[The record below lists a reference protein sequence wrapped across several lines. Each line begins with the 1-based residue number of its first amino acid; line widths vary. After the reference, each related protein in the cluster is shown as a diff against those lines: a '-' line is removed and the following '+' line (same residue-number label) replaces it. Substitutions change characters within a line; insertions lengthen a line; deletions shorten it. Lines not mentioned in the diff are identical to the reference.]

1 MFELKGIQ
9 YSLEE
14 LQQAA
19 KDQNLEFEE
28 FMEKM
33 RAKGLVEAGE
43 QQAEVV
49 EEQETEVVEE
59 QETFEDPFLQSAKK
73 IYGPVE
79 EVAVAE
85 PTTTIEQPDTELP
98 SEDTSSELVE
108 AIETPEIKFGTR
120 LTGKQVQERNAA
132 IAAAERKKEQ
142 AIQEAIQTP
151 EEFKV
156 EKADDASVEKLL
168 DLTRPFATATD
179 GTKKQY
185 KNFYNRDA
193 DQVKADLQQMY
204 PGVDITY
211 LPFQK
216 SSQSGKKNLKL
227 KKGDKEIT
235 LWTETPSRD
244 LRTNPE
250 LENDKQLKEFLKN
263 VYSKKDISS
272 AVKNIEFAESEALK
286 VLKLNDTEK
295 AEVAEDLKQYDS
307 PDLFKPVTTRKSYIN
322 NRGQTNSIVKTVKPY
337 EDRLL
342 NTYSKLKADPTT
354 SDLTEDE
361 LKELADRTV
370 REELKQEEIYNYQN
384 ERIQDLIADIGNRDI
399 RKQVQ
404 GFLNV
409 GYLNANYKSQVTY
422 NRIKVEQ
429 KATEIAQRIIAGK
442 NIEEG
447 DSDRFIEYMQLLD
460 IPVDPSLNNPVELPN
475 GTVVSESFIQAIK
488 GFQAAAFAD
497 DILYFKSSEE
507 KDKAIGDMSNVDAAL
522 NATKR
527 DYDLE
532 DKALTTIGIGTSDIV
547 TGVGVLAG
555 KALSLPA
562 YLLGGYQPMNEALD
576 KFSVKYK
583 NTTNEIR
590 ESYVRDVSF
599 DEAFSD
605 PSNFGKFALQEVSN
619 QLPIIASMM
628 ASGGAAMYVI
638 GASSTGN
645 QMMDMQTEIASGTKN
660 YSASEVWL
668 KSLGFGIAEGGFA
681 ALTTIPILNR
691 AKQTFLKGKPINNS
705 VIDNGVASY
714 AKQNYKGIINDTFLE
729 TIGEVATVGS
739 QNLILGN
746 PFIEGMDHAG
756 FSGAAFGLAFSAIP
770 FMRGMHLSRYSDYSK
785 LKRVRDIQ
793 SELRGLGIER
803 TNANTEAE
811 QQRIDEQIKKLSIEA
826 ANEISRQEKFVNN
839 YITAKSGQYV
849 IDITNRQATIQNE
862 AKAIVADSDLSRE
875 QKAARL
881 DQLQV
886 ESNELQSAKESAL
899 TDAAKMNFETEFLL
913 LKGTDKAKY
922 NEYFDDAATLLNSQ
936 NPSKTITDKAIE
948 QKAVDLYFEDQVVEE
963 NSKAAKNLGT
973 NFKSFNT
980 VNDAIASIE
989 ADNKINDADK
999 TTLIQNLKNGDDGA
1013 AVRYEDGRRLTYA
1026 VVENQVLNKR
1036 KYIRAHEVSHQVFWD
1051 IFGTNPDAFVPI
1063 AEQLLHTTKEI
1074 SPALHKKLSQETEAV
1089 EVVARFIESVGAGQ
1103 VDFRKD
1109 SDKKAIAGL
1118 FGTMLQQNAIDSY
1131 DFNFTGETDMFNFVV
1146 GVGKKIAS
1154 GELSMEDIAKAK
1166 KGAVAQEVKGRV
1178 VQMPR
1183 QAEQATLKRQAASAR
1198 SAGTLDQALNKFSQN
1213 EDGSAKFASKEEWR
1227 KSSEA
1232 GEAYFTVQQT
1242 SLLDGEIRKQARLK
1256 GLPED
1261 IDISEIKDNI
1271 ALRVFENYDPS
1282 KNNLFG
1288 YLLGKVNI
1296 VEKAVLDSAK
1306 KFGTRVESTAASI
1319 DTAAGETGAVAEI
1332 EADVTT
1338 VDEKIER
1345 EAKEAAEEASTFNLT
1360 TSKAIEPTTLEKG
1373 KGKVL
1378 SIVRTLK
1385 NKLGAAVSKNVNTV
1399 PVVEEV
1405 IQSSAKSI
1413 DIDIKGQMGGKGGL
1427 KLRKFVINNKADII
1441 NNASSTWLMGKN
1453 KKGSSVVN
1461 GGIPIVI
1468 EKSVGGRYTG
1478 KTIEINVGGKTVTV
1492 EEFIPNFLPYP
1503 EWAGKKI
1510 DREKTIKRGQTSGNQ
1525 IVRKVDPLE
1534 VDDKAFADFVTTEDG
1549 TPIRGR
1555 KESLAN
1561 ELAGRL
1567 GGQIFKEAIADP
1579 DSDISKAFEQ
1589 NQDLRGAVLSDN
1601 FRNEVIEQTERG
1613 LIARSAGVD
1622 ALTQEMNTIIKDV
1635 FDRKSYKSMGEAL
1648 GRLETIKGEFKEL
1661 KLTPEIKE
1669 SIDTISRIIQ
1679 DIVWG
1684 EKNRGVQA
1692 EIEMV
1697 DAIKKAAK
1705 VIPGLYINP
1714 NFNPA
1719 GTKGGVPDIVF
1730 YVDGKKITLE
1740 NKLTIYSQIK
1750 ALPALSIT
1758 KDGIAPI
1765 KTSDTELDAK
1775 LNNAVKNHKPL
1786 QKLVK
1791 LLAEDG
1797 RGEYSTLRTGRKTI
1811 RIKKSD
1817 GVGGQQQ
1824 GFYWQA
1830 ENLVKNEFGENNFEL
1845 KVKGTIKDLNTIL
1858 GKNNFQTN
1866 EIHFMDVGLVQLS
1879 EFSKLNTP
1887 NKLNL
1892 DDTVDIRFVV
1902 YRNASTDSNDNIKH
1916 YNLTIKPTF
1925 LLSEASRTKVSASE
1939 TVNFVN
1945 PGDISKATK
1954 NTYNNNATQAAS
1966 KGKAEVET
1974 LNKQYKN
1981 EQDALIAQSK
1991 GKLSPEF
1998 NRIIERTSG
2007 IGARKKLSGVAAR
2020 RMGKN
2025 KGVFKLFLPPG
2036 AEDLK
2041 GLYYTMLG
2049 KGRQGDAD
2057 KKFFEDN
2064 LVKPY
2069 ARGIQAMEK
2078 AKQALLNDYKALR
2091 KAFKQGFKQEGIKIK
2106 QDIPGAK
2113 ITVEQ
2118 AIRIYLWS
2126 DADFEIPG
2134 LTAADQKKAL
2144 EYVYK
2149 NPAVQAY
2156 ADSLLAIS
2164 KQEQWSKPNEYWD
2177 AQSILSDLTDI
2188 ALNVNRKQYLEQFIA
2203 NKNELF
2209 SADNLNKLEAA
2220 FGQDFRESIEDIM
2233 YRMETGSN
2241 RPTGRN
2247 TIAKKWNNWLNNSV
2261 GAIMFFN
2268 RRSATLQLLSTANF
2282 MNTSDNNPIK
2292 AAAAFANQKQY
2303 WKDWAMIFNS
2313 AKLKERRGGLKN
2325 EVQASEIAEAARG
2338 AKNKPLAIISYLL
2351 KIGFL
2356 PTQIA
2361 DSVAIASG
2369 GSAFYRNRVNTYKKQ
2384 GFEQAEAETK
2394 AFEDFG
2400 LISDETQQSGDPM
2413 LVSRQQADPIGRP
2426 ILAFQ
2431 NTPMQITR
2439 FQKRNV
2445 QDLINRRRIEGKTQF
2460 QSDATYLTRIAYYT
2474 AVQNLIFSS
2483 LQQGL
2488 FTLIPGFDDEEDEEI
2503 EKTTEKKVFDTVN
2516 SMLDTTLRGS
2526 GIYGAIGSTIKNVI
2540 IEYMRQQEKDPFAK
2554 DNAKILLQAL
2564 NVSPPLGSKARKF
2577 YGAFQT
2583 MDYEKD
2589 VIAARGFGMMIDG
2602 KFQLSPKYQVMGS
2615 LASAVANVPLDR
2627 VVSEVDGITEALDT
2641 RNTEYQRLML
2651 LAGWKTWQIGAEI
2664 EEHKAIKTTA
2674 KATRKAEGIE
2684 KRKQKSAEKR
2694 KIEINAYQSMSNEEI
2709 NTYIDWKTK
2718 NKGKR
2723 LYDYLEETNKL

>member
-1 MFELKGIQ
+1 MFELNGIQ

-19 KDQNLEFEE
+19 KNQNLEFEE

-43 QQAEVV
+43 QQAKVV

-98 SEDTSSELVE
+98 LEDTSLDLPEVE
-108 AIETPEIKFGTR
+108 NEVVVTGDASKIKKPAEILLGSGAITPETFKELETDEIIPMIARIIQPNSNLSVYEQDNRVFIKDKKTDTAIGLSTKTNFANEKDAEISYNNFAR
-120 LTGKQVQERNAA
+120 LLNKNF
-132 IAAAERKKEQ
+132 
-142 AIQEAIQTP
+142 TP
-151 EEFKV
+151 EQV
-156 EKADDASVEKLL
+156 SASAGALSEVDQEL
-168 DLTRPFATATD
+168 
-179 GTKKQY
+179 KKQSAIIKNQFKNTEEY
-185 KNFYNRDA
+185 K
-193 DQVKADLQQMY
+193 
-204 PGVDITY
+204 
-211 LPFQK
+211 
-216 SSQSGKKNLKL
+216 KL
-227 KKGDKEIT
+227 KD
-235 LWTETPSRD
+235 
-244 LRTNPE
+244 
-250 LENDKQLKEFLKN
+250 
-263 VYSKKDISS
+263 
-272 AVKNIEFAESEALK
+272 
-286 VLKLNDTEK
+286 
-295 AEVAEDLKQYDS
+295 
-307 PDLFKPVTTRKSYIN
+307 PDLFKEQIKKDIRTGPGGGVALTKKVIPYEEEVQAEIAKLKVKNPDTTEDKILATAQANVRENLLQNAKFEYVAESFTKKIEGFDVDKKLKKKVQADYNIALNRANAYQQALLDEIEGQRQVADTTLKLIKGNELTQEEVDNLATSLEKS
-322 NRGQTNSIVKTVKPY
+322 GVEVDTSKTKTVTLP
-337 EDRLL
+337 
-342 NTYSKLKADPTT
+342 SGAV
-354 SDLTEDE
+354 LTEGTLEALDKFQKKAAANE
-361 LKELADRTV
+361 ILLFKS
-370 REELKQEEIYNYQN
+370 QEE
-384 ERIQDLIADIGNRDI
+384 
-399 RKQVQ
+399 
-404 GFLNV
+404 
-409 GYLNANYKSQVTY
+409 
-422 NRIKVEQ
+422 
-429 KATEIAQRIIAGK
+429 KA
-442 NIEEG
+442 
-447 DSDRFIEYMQLLD
+447 
-460 IPVDPSLNNPVELPN
+460 
-475 GTVVSESFIQAIK
+475 
-488 GFQAAAFAD
+488 
-497 DILYFKSSEE
+497 
-507 KDKAIGDMSNVDAAL
+507 KAIGDITLTQAAL
-522 NATKR
+522 DATKR
-527 DYDLE
+527 DYDLI
-532 DKALTTIGIGTSDIV
+532 DKYGASIGLGFTDII
-547 TGVGVLAG
+547 TGG
-555 KALSLPA
+555 A
-562 YLLGGYQPMNEALD
+562 YLGGKVFSYSNPIGWLFHEDINTGLNRLG
-576 KFSVKYK
+576 VKYK
-583 NTTNEIR
+583 KATDEVRN
-590 ESYVRDVSF
+590 SYVRDISF
-599 DEAFSD
+599 DNAFKDS
-605 PSNFGKFALQEVSN
+605 SNFGKFVGQEIAN
-619 QLPIIASMM
+619 QLPIITTMI
-628 ASGGAAMYVI
+628 ASGGTAAPWVI
-638 GASSTGN
+638 GASTAGGK
-645 QMMDMQTEIASGTKN
+645 MMDMQTEIATGTKD
-660 YSASEVWL
+660 YSEAEMWL
-668 KSLGFGIAEGGFA
+668 KSIGYGAAEGIFGTLPTMRILKRTPALFKGA
-681 ALTTIPILNR
+681 GTKDAILGGTKQFYKQNTKGLISDTLLEVGGESLTTGFQN
-691 AKQTFLKGKPINNS
+691 
-705 VIDNGVASY
+705 VIDGRSFVA
-714 AKQNYKGIINDTFLE
+714 D
-729 TIGEVATVGS
+729 
-739 QNLILGN
+739 
-746 PFIEGMDHAG
+746 MDHA
-756 FSGAAFGLAFSAIP
+756 AFSAFGFSLLFSGLP
-770 FMRGMHLSRYSDYSK
+770 FAVGLNTSKYGDYSQK
-785 LKRVRDIQ
+785 AKIRNLQGQINNLSNNLKYTK
-793 SELRGLGIER
+793 SP
-803 TNANTEAE
+803 AE
-811 QQRIDEQIKKLSIEA
+811 QSRIEGQIEKLSNEMAIEVA
-826 ANEISRQEKFVNN
+826 RQEKFVNN
-839 YITAKSGQYV
+839 YMTSTSAQHV
-849 IDITNRQATIQNE
+849 IDVVTRQENIRSEAITIE
-862 AKAIVADSDLSRE
+862 ADKQLSKQE
-875 QKAARL
+875 KNTRL
-881 DQLQV
+881 GELQL
-886 ESNELQSAKESAL
+886 EFSELQSSKESAL
-899 TDAAKMNFETEFLL
+899 TDAAKMNFKTEFLL
-913 LKGTDKAKY
+913 LKGVDKAKY
-922 NEYFDDAATLLNSQ
+922 DEYFDDAATLLNSQ
-936 NPSKTITDKAIE
+936 KPDKNITDEAIE
-948 QKAVDLYFEDQVVEE
+948 QKAVDLYFEDQVIEE
-963 NSKAAKNLGT
+963 NNKATKNLGT

-980 VNDAIASIE
+980 VDEAIASIE

-999 TTLIQNLKNGDDGA
+999 KDAIANLKEGDDGRA
-1013 AVRYEDGRRLTYA
+1013 FQNEDGSKVTYA

-1036 KYIRAHEVSHQVFWD
+1036 KYIRTHEVGHQVFWD
-1051 IFGTNPDAFVPI
+1051 IFGSHNTTEGKAIFNNI
-1063 AEQLLHTTKEI
+1063 SEQLLHTTKEI
-1074 SPALHKKLSQETEAV
+1074 SPTLHKKLSQETLPV
-1089 EVVARFIESVGAGQ
+1089 EVIARFLEAVGAGQ
-1103 VDFRKD
+1103 VDTRKP
-1109 SDKKAIAGL
+1109 STNKALSGL
-1118 FGTMLQQNAIDSY
+1118 FGTMLQQNATDSY

-1146 GVGKKIAS
+1146 GLGKKIAS
-1154 GELSMEDIAKAK
+1154 GDLSMADIRAART
-1166 KGAVAQEVKGRV
+1166 GRV
-1178 VQMPR
+1178 VQMPA
-1183 QAEQATLKRQAASAR
+1183 QAKQTTLTRQAASAR

-1242 SLLDGEIRKQARLK
+1242 GLLDGEIRKQARLK

-1319 DTAAGETGAVAEI
+1319 DTAAGETGAVAEL
-1332 EADVTT
+1332 EAGETT
-1338 VDEKIER
+1338 VEEKIER
-1345 EAKEAAEEASTFNLT
+1345 EAKEATEEASMFNLT

-1534 VDDKAFADFVTTEDG
+1534 VDDKAFADFVTTENG

-1648 GRLETIKGEFKEL
+1648 GRLETIKGEFQEL

-1669 SIDTISRIIQ
+1669 SVNTISRIIQ

-1705 VIPGLYINP
+1705 ITPGLYINP

-1758 KDGIAPI
+1758 EDGIAPI
-1765 KTSDTELDAK
+1765 KTSDAELDSR

-1791 LLAEDG
+1791 LLAEDA
-1797 RGEYSTLRTGRKTI
+1797 RGKYSTLRTGRKTI
-1811 RIKKSD
+1811 RIKKSE

-1902 YRNASTDSNDNIKH
+1902 YRNASTDSNGNIKH

-1966 KGKAEVET
+1966 KGKAQIET
-1974 LNKQYKN
+1974 LNKQYDEHQKSLN
-1981 EQDALIAQSK
+1981 ARSK

-1998 NRIIERTSG
+1998 NRIIERASG
-2007 IGARKKLSGVAAR
+2007 IGARKKLSAVVAR
-2020 RMGKN
+2020 KMGKN
-2025 KGVFKLFLPPG
+2025 KGMFKLFLPPS
-2036 AEDLK
+2036 AEDFR
-2041 GLYYTMLG
+2041 GLYYMMIG
-2049 KGRQGDAD
+2049 KGRQGETD
-2057 KKFFEDN
+2057 KKFFKEN

-2069 ARGIQAMEK
+2069 TRGVASMEK
-2078 AKQALLNDYKALR
+2078 AKQALLNDYKTLR
-2091 KAFKQGFKQEGIKIK
+2091 KAFKQGFKDEGIKMK
-2106 QDIPGAK
+2106 QEIPGTK
-2113 ITVEQ
+2113 LSVEQ
-2118 AIRIYLWS
+2118 AMRVYLWS
-2126 DADFEIPG
+2126 NSDMEIPG

-2164 KQEQWSKPNEYWD
+2164 KQEQWSQPTEYWD

-2188 ALNVNRKQYLEQFIA
+2188 ALNVNRKKYLEGFIA
-2203 NKNELF
+2203 NKNEIF
-2209 SADNLNKLEAA
+2209 SEDNLNKVEATYGKEA
-2220 FGQDFRESIEDIM
+2220 RQAIEDIM

-2241 RPTGRN
+2241 KPSGGD

-2268 RRSATLQLLSTANF
+2268 RRSATLQLLSTVNF
-2282 MNTSDNNPIK
+2282 MNTGDNNPLK
-2292 AAAAFANQKQY
+2292 AGLAFANQPQY

-2313 AKLKERRGGLKN
+2313 PKLKERRGGLKSD
-2325 EVQASEIAEAARG
+2325 VQEAEIAAAAKG

-2351 KIGFL
+2351 KIGFT

-2384 GFEQAEAETK
+2384 GFEQAEAEAK
-2394 AFEDFG
+2394 AFEDFSE
-2400 LISDETQQSGDPM
+2400 ISDETQQSGDPM
-2413 LVSRQQADPIGRP
+2413 LISKQQASLMGRV

-2439 FQKRNV
+2439 FQKRDF
-2445 QDLINRRRIEGKTQF
+2445 QDLINRRRIEGKSQF
-2460 QSDATYLTRIAYYT
+2460 QSDATYLSRIAYYT
-2474 AVQNLIFSS
+2474 AVQNLIFST
-2483 LQQGL
+2483 LQNGL
-2488 FTLIPGFDDEEDEEI
+2488 FTLLPGFGDEDEEGLSEKEI
-2503 EKTTEKKVFDTVN
+2503 EKLQKKDEQKVQNVLN

-2526 GIYGAIGSTIKNVI
+2526 GLYGAVASTIKNVI
-2540 IEYMRQQEKDPFAK
+2540 IEYMRQQEKDPFSK
-2554 DNAKILLQAL
+2554 DNTRVLLQAINL
-2564 NVSPPLGSKARKF
+2564 SPPLGSKARKI
-2577 YGAFQT
+2577 YNGLET

-2589 VIAARGFGMMIDG
+2589 VIKERGFGVKIDG
-2602 KFQLSPKYQVMGS
+2602 KFQLSPSYQVLGN
-2615 LASAVANVPLDR
+2615 LTSAATNLPLDR
-2627 VVSEVDGITEALDT
+2627 VVSELDVVSEALDS
-2641 RNTEYQRLML
+2641 RNTEMQRLA
-2651 LAGWKTWQIGAEI
+2651 LALGWKSWEVGAEI
-2664 EEHKAIKTTA
+2664 EEHEAIKTTA

-2694 KIEINAYQSMSNEEI
+2694 KIETDAIQSMSNKEI
-2709 NTYIDWKTK
+2709 NAYADWKTK

-2723 LYDYLEETNKL
+2723 LYDYLKETNQL